1 MTPPSP
7 PVGPAISGAT
17 RVAAVVGDPVAHSLS
32 PAIHNAAFAARGLDW
47 VFVALPT
54 PRGGGAQAVAAL
66 STLGI
71 AGLSVTM
78 PLKGEVAAAVD
89 RLSPLAG
96 AVGAVNCV
104 VVEAGEV
111 VGHNTDATGAASAL
125 AAAGR
130 SVPGARVLVV
140 GAGGAGRAVV
150 AGLLDA
156 GASEVVVANR
166 DPERAEQAVGLD
178 PERCRRAAGGTPSPE
193 EVAAADIVVNATPVG
208 MGQASDGAVSLPTG
222 SLHADQAV
230 VELVYHPVR
239 TALVAA
245 ADAVGAQVVDGVAML
260 VHQAAHAF
268 ALWTGEPAPLAAMA
282 AAAEDAVGGSTGSTP
297 RA

>member
-1 MTPPSP
+1 VTPPSP
-7 PVGPAISGAT
+7 AVGRVITGAT

-32 PAIHNAAFAARGLDW
+32 PAIHNAAFGERGLDW

-54 PRGGGAQAVAAL
+54 PRGGGAQAVATLA
-66 STLGI
+66 TLGI
-71 AGLSVTM
+71 AGMSVTM

-104 VVEAGEV
+104 VVEGGEV

-130 SVPGARVLVV
+130 PASGARVLVV
-140 GAGGAGRAVV
+140 GAGGAGRAVG

-166 DPERAEQAVGLD
+166 DPKRAERAVGLD
-178 PERCRRAAGGTPSPE
+178 PDRCRRAFGGVPSLD

-208 MGQASDGAVSLPTG
+208 MGQPPDGPVPLPTG
-222 SLHADQAV
+222 SLHADQTV

-239 TALVAA
+239 TALVEAA
-245 ADAVGAQVVDGVAML
+245 GAAGAQVVDGVAML
-260 VHQAAHAF
+260 VHQAAHSF
-268 ALWTGEPAPLAAMA
+268 DLWTG
-282 AAAEDAVGGSTGSTP
+282 
-297 RA
+297 